1 MRFRP
6 LFCLVLLLS
15 GCASAQSAGDGAA
28 NDPFEPVNRAIFTFN
43 TQADKYVMRPVV
55 KGYRFVT
62 TQPVRDGVANFF
74 DNTTEP
80 MNMANQ
86 ALQGRFKSA
95 GKTVLRF
102 VVNTVAGFFG
112 THDVAAKMGLYGEST
127 YFGDTLGVWGV
138 PAGPYLILPLL
149 GPSDVRDLTG
159 LGANYFLDPL
169 TYISWRNSRKDL
181 RYYFWGHAGLK
192 ALVSYDK
199 STDLLDDIMNNSL
212 NPYAAMRSM
221 YQQYR
226 AQTVAR
232 LSGKPAAQ
240 SEDGSGK
247 ASFEFSL
254 DELDDE

>member
-1 MRFRP
+1 MRFSLILCAAAL
-6 LFCLVLLLS
+6 LF
-15 GCASAQSAGDGAA
+15 GCASTRPDDGVPT
-28 NDPFEPVNRAIFTFN
+28 NDPLEPMNRAIFTFN
-43 TQADKYVMRPVV
+43 TQADKYVLRPVI

-62 TQPVRDGVANFF
+62 TQPVREGVANFF

-86 ALQGRFKSA
+86 ALQGRFKPA

-112 THDVAAKMGLYGEST
+112 THDVAAKMGLYAEST

-138 PAGPYLILPLL
+138 PAGPYLVLPLL

-169 TYISWRNSRKDL
+169 TYISWKNSRKDL

-192 ALVSYDK
+192 ALVAYDK
-199 STDLLDDIMNNSL
+199 STALLDDIMNNSL
-212 NPYAAMRSM
+212 DPYAAMRSM

-240 SEDGSGK
+240 NENGDGK